1 MNNGDQPPLEQ
12 FIGTLQEST
21 LSELCKYL
29 VMSDEQKFKKSNYN
43 FFTIK
48 YDDKK
53 IHENIFIKFLEE
65 KIINYAVTYKERSIL
80 EYKDMMKMAKS
91 LFVKKRVNSG
101 EAGELILFL
110 ILESRGIIQL
120 LNKMNMKQSP
130 EKNINGADAIH
141 IEIKHNKIFLHFGES
156 KMHTKLYKA
165 IDESLSDVEKFF
177 SEESNKKYELHIT
190 SSNIDD
196 EKFRIYA
203 NPISD
208 LINPYLDEPSKLHL
222 IQYSTHDI
230 FVGYQE
236 NIIKHNVNNDNFKQ
250 IINKELPKSHIK
262 IKEKTYEKILKHGD
276 SKRHYNFY
284 FLSLQDME
292 DFSNKFWNMLHN
304 V

>member
-1 MNNGDQPPLEQ
+1 MNDGVQPPLEQ

-29 VMSDEQKFKKSNYN
+29 VMSDEQKFKESNYN

-48 YDDKK
+48 YDDEK

-130 EKNINGADAIH
+130 EKNIKSTLKSSFSDIDSRPTITQQYRTLSMDHFDFDG
-141 IEIKHNKIFLHFGES
+141 KILLVDDVITTGTIGITAANLIYN
-156 KMHTKLYKA
+156 HTKNKNISLFTIMRTLHKGQFNDL
-165 IDESLSDVEKFF
+165 IDPVIS
-177 SEESNKKYELHIT
+177 HIT
-190 SSNIDD
+190 
-196 EKFRIYA
+196 
-203 NPISD
+203 
-208 LINPYLDEPSKLHL
+208 INGER
-222 IQYSTHDI
+222 
-230 FVGYQE
+230 
-236 NIIKHNVNNDNFKQ
+236 
-250 IINKELPKSHIK
+250 
-262 IKEKTYEKILKHGD
+262 GD
-276 SKRHYNFY
+276 R
-284 FLSLQDME
+284 
-292 DFSNKFWNMLHN
+292 DFCTF
-304 V
+304 

>member
-1 MNNGDQPPLEQ
+1 MNDGDQLPLEQ

-29 VMSDEQKFKKSNYN
+29 VMSDEQEFEKSNYN

-65 KIINYAVTYKERSIL
+65 KIINYAVTYKERNML
-80 EYKDMMKMAKS
+80 EYNDVMKIAKS

-141 IEIKHNKIFLHFGES
+141 IEIKQNKIFLHFGES
-156 KMHTKLYKA
+156 KMYVKLYKA

-177 SEESNKKYELHIT
+177 SEESNKKYELRIT

-196 EKFRIYA
+196 EKFRRYA
-203 NPISD
+203 KPIGD
-208 LINPYLDEPSKLHL
+208 LINPYLDEPSKLDL

-230 FVGYQE
+230 FIGYQE
-236 NIIKHNVNNDNFKQ
+236 NIIKRNVNKDNFKE
-250 IINKELPKSHIK
+250 IINEELPKSHIK
-262 IKEKTYEKILKHGD
+262 IKEKTHEKILKHGD
-276 SKRHYNFY
+276 LKRHYNFY
-284 FLSLQDME
+284 FLSLRDME
-292 DFSNKFWNMLHN
+292 NFSNKFWNMLHN

>member
-1 MNNGDQPPLEQ
+1 MNNEDQPPLEQ
-12 FIGTLQEST
+12 FIETLQEST

-29 VMSDEQKFKKSNYN
+29 EISDEQKFEKSNYN

-48 YDDKK
+48 YDDEK
-53 IHENIFIKFLEE
+53 IHEDIFIKFLEE
-65 KIINYAVTYKERSIL
+65 KIINYAVTYKQRNIL
-80 EYKDMMKMAKS
+80 KYNDMMEMAKN

-141 IEIKHNKIFLHFGES
+141 IEIKDKKIFLHFGES

-165 IDESLSDVEKFF
+165 IDDSLSDVEKFF
-177 SEESNKKYELHIT
+177 YKEDNKKYELFIT

-196 EKFRIYA
+196 EKFSIYA
-203 NPISD
+203 KPISD
-208 LINPYLDEPSKLHL
+208 LINPYLDESSKLHL

-236 NIIKHNVNNDNFKQ
+236 NIIKHNVNKDNFKQ
-250 IINKELPKSHIK
+250 ILNKELPKSHIE
-262 IKEKTYEKILKHGD
+262 IKEKTYEKILKYGD
-276 SKRHYNFY
+276 SKHHYNFY

-292 DFSNKFWNMLHN
+292 DFSNKFWSMLHN